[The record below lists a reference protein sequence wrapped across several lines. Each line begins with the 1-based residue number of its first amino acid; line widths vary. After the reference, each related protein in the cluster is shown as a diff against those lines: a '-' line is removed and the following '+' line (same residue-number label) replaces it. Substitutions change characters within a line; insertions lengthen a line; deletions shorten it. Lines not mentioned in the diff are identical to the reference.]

1 MTFDRENLIQQVRE
15 QMTEHRF
22 IHTLGVAQAA
32 EALAKQY
39 GADPKE
45 ADLAGILHDYCKFWE
60 RAKMA
65 EIIQKE
71 ESIPSELLRYDKE
84 LWHAPVGAY
93 IVERDLGVT
102 NSMVLDAIRY
112 HTSGRKNM
120 TLLDK
125 ILWLADYIEP
135 GRQFPGVEEIRE
147 LARRN
152 LNEALAKALG
162 NTLMFLVKQNKRIY
176 PLTVE
181 AYNGILAELQETR

>member
-1 MTFDRENLIQQVRE
+1 MTFDRETLLLQVRE

-22 IHTLGVAQAA
+22 IHTLGVALTA
-32 EALAKQY
+32 EALARQY

-60 RAKMA
+60 RKKME

-71 ESIPSELLRYDKE
+71 ESMPSDLLRYDKE

-102 NSMVLDAIRY
+102 NPMVLDAIRY
-112 HTSGRKNM
+112 HTSGRQNM

-147 LARRN
+147 LARKN

-162 NTLMFLVKQNKRIY
+162 NTLMFLIKQNKKIY

-181 AYNGILAELQETR
+181 AYNGMLAELQETR